1 MGLRRNLLR
10 LLALLF
16 AFALVAAA
24 CGSSDDDDSSSSSS
38 ESATATADDHGD
50 DDDHDHEEEEDTGG
64 TLSQDAVEKAV
75 SGEGGDDA
83 AEEEEESDCPKDRS
97 TIEGIF
103 AEADCNR
110 DAIIAMIT
118 EKMEAGEWGVNSD
131 NHLIG
136 PTGMEIDLNECPADW
151 SNTHGLSDDA
161 MRFGQTT
168 VQSGNLAAYGNLS
181 LGMQIWFDYIDSLDV
196 LSGRDIEFII
206 KDDGYVAAQTI
217 EYVDELI
224 ESSNVHLLQGLG
236 SPNGLA
242 VYDKI
247 NDECIPHPFYLS
259 GHPAWGDP
267 EIHPWTTSYQMSY
280 STEAMLWGTWIK
292 VNLADQ
298 LPVTVAGLVMDN
310 DFGLAYEMG
319 FEAYVEQNPDVVA
332 EYLPVR
338 HDPAAPTL
346 TNEVTTIAAFDPDV
360 FISMTAGNPCLLA
373 IQEVE
378 ASGLLDSVSAAFT
391 PSVCVGIAAYMTPA
405 GMAADGWWIAGGG
418 WKDSQDAN
426 YIDDPYMKF
435 INETLESDGLD
446 QTVSLYGVGF
456 GDYGWSYNEVLRVA
470 AELPGG
476 LSRTNFILALRTFSG
491 KHPKLLDGI
500 EFGAWGAS
508 DGYFVEG
515 SDFSQFDATN
525 QAWVQVGDLVDA
537 NGLSPNCRWDKDNG
551 GCR

>member
-1 MGLRRNLLR
+1 MEIRRNLLR
-10 LLALLF
+10 LLAVLF
-16 AFALVAAA
+16 AFAMVAAA

-38 ESATATADDHGD
+38 ESASATAEDHGD
-50 DDDHDHEEEEDTGG
+50 DHGEEEDTGG

-75 SGEGGDDA
+75 SGDSDDAGDA
-83 AEEEEESDCPKDRS
+83 AEEASDCPQDRS
-97 TIEGIF
+97 TVEGIF

-118 EKMEAGEWGVNSD
+118 AKMDAGEWGVNSD

-136 PTGMEIDLNECPADW
+136 PEGMEVDLNACPADW
-151 SNTHGLSDDA
+151 DNKAGLTDDQI
-161 MRFGQTT
+161 RFGQTT

-181 LGMQIWFDYIDSLDV
+181 LGMQIYFDYVNSLDV

-224 ESSNVHLLQGLG
+224 ESANVHLLQGLG

-247 NDECIPHPFYLS
+247 NEECIPHPFYLS

-267 EIHPWTTSYQMSY
+267 ELHPWTTSYQMSY
-280 STEAMLWGTWIK
+280 STEAVLWGTWIK
-292 VNLADQ
+292 VNLADD
-298 LPVTVAGLVMDN
+298 LPVKVAGLVMDN

-319 FEAYVEQNPDVVA
+319 FEAYAEQNPDVVE

-378 ASGLLDSVSAAFT
+378 SSGLLDRIEAAFT
-391 PSVCVGIAAYMTPA
+391 PSVCKGIAAYLAPA
-405 GMAADGWWIAGGG
+405 GMAADDWWVVGGG
-418 WKDSQDAN
+418 LKDTTDPGKMDEPFIKFVRDMISDAGE
-426 YIDDPYMKF
+426 DPG
-435 INETLESDGLD
+435 ISLTGDGACRGLEFTEAFRIAD
-446 QTVSLYGVGF
+446 
-456 GDYGWSYNEVLRVA
+456 A
-470 AELPGG
+470 LPGG
-476 LSRTNFILALRTFSG
+476 MSRTNLMLALRNF
-491 KHPKLLDGI
+491 KIYNPCVMDGI
-500 EFGAWGAS
+500 QTELNGNADA
-508 DGYFVEG
+508 YYIEG
-515 SDFSQFDATN
+515 SDFSQFDAEQQTWN
-525 QAWVQVGDLVDA
+525 QIGDVVDA
-537 NGLSPNCRWDKDNG
+537 NGGTPNCRWDKANG

>member
-1 MGLRRNLLR
+1 MEIRRNLLR
-10 LLALLF
+10 LLAVLF
-16 AFALVAAA
+16 AFAMVAAA

-38 ESATATADDHGD
+38 ESASATAEDHGD
-50 DDDHDHEEEEDTGG
+50 DHGEEEDTGG

-75 SGEGGDDA
+75 SGESDDAGDA
-83 AEEEEESDCPKDRS
+83 AEEASDCTQDRS
-97 TIEGIF
+97 SIEGIM

-118 EKMEAGEWGVNSD
+118 AKMDAGEWGVNSD

-136 PTGMEIDLNECPADW
+136 PSGMEIDLNECPADW
-151 SNTHGLSDDA
+151 DDKAGLTDDQL
-161 MRFGQTT
+161 RFGQTT

-181 LGMQIWFDYIDSLDV
+181 LGMQIYFDYVNSLDV

-224 ESSNVHLLQGLG
+224 ESANVHLLQGLG

-247 NDECIPHPFYLS
+247 NEECIPHPFYLS

-267 EIHPWTTSYQMSY
+267 ELHPWTTSYQMSY
-280 STEAMLWGTWIK
+280 STEAVLWGTWIK
-292 VNLADQ
+292 VNLADD
-298 LPVTVAGLVMDN
+298 LPVKVAGLVMDN

-319 FEAYVEQNPDVVA
+319 FEAYAEQNPDVVA

-378 ASGLLDSVSAAFT
+378 SSGLLDRIEAAFT
-391 PSVCVGIAAYMTPA
+391 PSVCKGIAAYLAPA
-405 GMAADGWWIAGGG
+405 GMAADDWWVVGGG
-418 WKDSQDAN
+418 LKDTTDPGKMDEPFIKFVRDMISDAGE
-426 YIDDPYMKF
+426 DPG
-435 INETLESDGLD
+435 ISLTGDGACRGLEFTEAFRIAD
-446 QTVSLYGVGF
+446 
-456 GDYGWSYNEVLRVA
+456 A
-470 AELPGG
+470 LPGG
-476 LSRTNFILALRTFSG
+476 MSRTNLMLALRNF
-491 KHPKLLDGI
+491 KIYNPCVMDGI
-500 EFGAWGAS
+500 QTELNGNADA
-508 DGYFVEG
+508 YYIEG
-515 SDFSQFDATN
+515 SDFSQFDAEQQTWN
-525 QAWVQVGDLVDA
+525 QIGDVVDA
-537 NGLSPNCRWDKDNG
+537 NGGTPNCRWDKANG

>member
-1 MGLRRNLLR
+1 MEIRRNLLR
-10 LLALLF
+10 LLAVLF
-16 AFALVAAA
+16 AFAMVAAA

-38 ESATATADDHGD
+38 ESASATAEDHGD
-50 DDDHDHEEEEDTGG
+50 DHGEEEDTGG

-75 SGEGGDDA
+75 SGESDDAGDA
-83 AEEEEESDCPKDRS
+83 AEEASDCTQDRS
-97 TIEGIF
+97 SIEGIM

-118 EKMEAGEWGVNSD
+118 AKMDAGEWGVNSD

-136 PTGMEIDLNECPADW
+136 PSGMEIDLNECPADW
-151 SNTHGLSDDA
+151 DDKAGLTDDQL
-161 MRFGQTT
+161 RFGQTT

-181 LGMQIWFDYIDSLDV
+181 LGMQIYFDYVNSLDV

-224 ESSNVHLLQGLG
+224 ESANVHLLQGLG

-247 NDECIPHPFYLS
+247 NAECIPHPFYLS

-267 EIHPWTTSYQMSY
+267 EIHPWTTSRQMSY

-298 LPVTVAGLVMDN
+298 LPVSVAGLVMDN

-319 FEAYVEQNPDVVA
+319 FEAYAEQNPDVVE

-378 ASGLLDSVSAAFT
+378 SSGLLDRIEAAFT
-391 PSVCVGIAAYMTPA
+391 PSVCKGIAAYLAPA
-405 GMAADGWWIAGGG
+405 GMAADDWWVVGGG
-418 WKDSQDAN
+418 LKDTTDPGKMDEPFIKFVRDMISDAGE
-426 YIDDPYMKF
+426 DPG
-435 INETLESDGLD
+435 ISLTGDGACRGLEFTEAFRIAD
-446 QTVSLYGVGF
+446 
-456 GDYGWSYNEVLRVA
+456 A
-470 AELPGG
+470 LPGG
-476 LSRTNFILALRTFSG
+476 MSRTNLMLALRNF
-491 KHPKLLDGI
+491 KIYNPCVMDGI
-500 EFGAWGAS
+500 QTELNGNADA
-508 DGYFVEG
+508 YYIEG
-515 SDFSQFDATN
+515 SDFSQFDAEQQTWN
-525 QAWVQVGDLVDA
+525 QIGDVVDA
-537 NGLSPNCRWDKDNG
+537 NGGTPNCRWDKANG

>member
-1 MGLRRNLLR
+1 MKSSNAFLR

-16 AFALVAAA
+16 AFSMIAAA
-24 CGSSDDDDSSSSSS
+24 CGSDSDSDSSSSDASSSSS
-38 ESATATADDHGD
+38 EAAEAE
-50 DDDHDHEEEEDTGG
+50 EEEEDTGG
-64 TLSQDAVEKAV
+64 TLSQDAIEKAV
-75 SGEGGDDA
+75 SGEDDG
-83 AEEEEESDCPKDRS
+83 AEEEVASDCPVDRS
-97 TIEGIF
+97 TVEGIF
-103 AEADCNR
+103 AEADCGR
-110 DAIIAMIT
+110 DEIIAMIT
-118 EKMEAGEWGVNSD
+118 AKMEAGEWGVNSD

-136 PTGMEIDLNECPADW
+136 PSGMEVDLNACPADW
-151 SNTHGLSDDA
+151 SDTTGLTDTQL
-161 MRFGQTT
+161 RFGQTT

-181 LGMQIWFDYIDSLDV
+181 LGMQIWFDYVDSLDV

-224 ESSNVHLLQGLG
+224 ESENIHLIQGLG

-247 NDECIPHPFYLS
+247 NEECIPHPFYLS

-267 EIHPWTTSYQMSY
+267 VNHPWTTSRQMSY

-292 VNLADQ
+292 TNLADQ

-319 FEAYVEQNPDVVA
+319 FEAYAENNPDVVS

-346 TNEVTTIAAFDPDV
+346 TNEVTTISAFDPDV

-378 ASGLLDSVSAAFT
+378 ASGLYDRLSAAFT
-391 PSVCVGIAAYMTPA
+391 PSVCKGIAAYLAPA
-405 GMAADGWWIAGGG
+405 GDAADGYWIVGGG
-418 WKDSQDAN
+418 AKDTTDTAKMEEPFIKFARDLITDAGEDAGISLTGEGVFRG
-426 YIDDPYMKF
+426 YAFTEAFRIA
-435 INETLESDGLD
+435 DG
-446 QTVSLYGVGF
+446 
-456 GDYGWSYNEVLRVA
+456 
-470 AELPGG
+470 LPGG
-476 LSRTNFILALRTFSG
+476 MSRTNLMLALRNF
-491 KHPKLLDGI
+491 KIYHPGLLDGLVT
-500 EFGAWGAS
+500 ELSGNADA
-508 DGYFVEG
+508 YFIEG
-515 SDFSQFDATN
+515 SEYSQFDADN
-525 QAWVQVGDLVDA
+525 QTWVMVGDVVDA
-537 NGLSPNCRWDKDNG
+537 NGGTPNCAWDKANG

>member
-1 MGLRRNLLR
+1 MGIRRNLLR
-10 LLALLF
+10 LLAVLF
-16 AFALVAAA
+16 AFAMVAAA

-38 ESATATADDHGD
+38 ESASATAEDHGD
-50 DDDHDHEEEEDTGG
+50 DHGEEEDTGG

-75 SGEGGDDA
+75 SGDSDDAGDA
-83 AEEEEESDCPKDRS
+83 AEEASDCPQDRS
-97 TIEGIF
+97 TVEGIF

-118 EKMEAGEWGVNSD
+118 AKMDAGEWGVNSD

-136 PTGMEIDLNECPADW
+136 PEGMEVDLNACPADW
-151 SNTHGLSDDA
+151 DNKAGLTDDQI
-161 MRFGQTT
+161 RFGQTT

-181 LGMQIWFDYIDSLDV
+181 LGMQIWFDYVDSLDV

-224 ESSNVHLLQGLG
+224 ESANVHLLQGLG

-247 NDECIPHPFYLS
+247 NEECIPHPFYLS

-267 EIHPWTTSYQMSY
+267 ELHPWTTSYQMSY
-280 STEAMLWGTWIK
+280 STEAVLWGTWIK
-292 VNLADQ
+292 VNLADD
-298 LPVTVAGLVMDN
+298 LPVKVAGLVMDN

-319 FEAYVEQNPDVVA
+319 FEAYAEQNPDVVE

-378 ASGLLDSVSAAFT
+378 SSGLLDRIEAAFT
-391 PSVCVGIAAYMTPA
+391 PSVCKGIAAYLAPA
-405 GMAADGWWIAGGG
+405 GMAADDWWVVGGG
-418 WKDSQDAN
+418 LKDTTDPGKMDEPFIKFVRDMISDAGE
-426 YIDDPYMKF
+426 DPG
-435 INETLESDGLD
+435 ISLTGDGACRGLEFTEAFRIAD
-446 QTVSLYGVGF
+446 
-456 GDYGWSYNEVLRVA
+456 A
-470 AELPGG
+470 LPGG
-476 LSRTNFILALRTFSG
+476 MSRTNLMLALRNF
-491 KHPKLLDGI
+491 KIYNPCVMDGI
-500 EFGAWGAS
+500 QTELNGNADA
-508 DGYFVEG
+508 YYIEG
-515 SDFSQFDATN
+515 SDFSQFDAEQQTWN
-525 QAWVQVGDLVDA
+525 QIGDVVDA
-537 NGLSPNCRWDKDNG
+537 NGGTPNCRWDKANG

>member
-1 MGLRRNLLR
+1 MEIRRNLLR
-10 LLALLF
+10 LLAVLF
-16 AFALVAAA
+16 AFAMVAAA

-38 ESATATADDHGD
+38 ESASATAEDHGD
-50 DDDHDHEEEEDTGG
+50 DHSEEEEDTGG

-75 SGEGGDDA
+75 SGDSDDAGDA
-83 AEEEEESDCPKDRS
+83 AEEASDCPQDRS
-97 TIEGIF
+97 TVEGIL

-118 EKMEAGEWGVNSD
+118 AKMDAGEWGVNSD

-136 PTGMEIDLNECPADW
+136 PSGMEIDLNECPADW
-151 SNTHGLSDDA
+151 DDKAGLTDDQL
-161 MRFGQTT
+161 RFGQTT

-181 LGMQIWFDYIDSLDV
+181 LGMQIWFDYVDSLDV

-224 ESSNVHLLQGLG
+224 ESANVHLLQGLG

-247 NDECIPHPFYLS
+247 NAECIPHPFYLS

-267 EIHPWTTSYQMSY
+267 EIHPWTTSRQMSY

-298 LPVTVAGLVMDN
+298 LPVSVAGLVMDN

-319 FEAYVEQNPDVVA
+319 FEAYAEQNPDVVE

-378 ASGLLDSVSAAFT
+378 SSGLLDRIEAAFT
-391 PSVCVGIAAYMTPA
+391 PSVCKGIAAYLAPA
-405 GMAADGWWIAGGG
+405 GMAADDWWVVGGG
-418 WKDSQDAN
+418 LKDTTDPGKMDEPFIKFVRDMISDAGE
-426 YIDDPYMKF
+426 DPG
-435 INETLESDGLD
+435 ISLTGDGACRGLEFTEAFRIAD
-446 QTVSLYGVGF
+446 
-456 GDYGWSYNEVLRVA
+456 A
-470 AELPGG
+470 LPGG
-476 LSRTNFILALRTFSG
+476 MSRTNLMLALRNF
-491 KHPKLLDGI
+491 KIYNPCVMDGI
-500 EFGAWGAS
+500 QTELNGNADA
-508 DGYFVEG
+508 YYIEG
-515 SDFSQFDATN
+515 SDFSQFDAEQQTWN
-525 QAWVQVGDLVDA
+525 QIGDVVDA
-537 NGLSPNCRWDKDNG
+537 NGGTPNCRWDKANG

>member
-1 MGLRRNLLR
+1 MEIRRNLLR

-83 AEEEEESDCPKDRS
+83 AEEEESDCPKDRS

-136 PTGMEIDLNECPADW
+136 PAGMDIDLNECPADW
-151 SNTHGLSDDA
+151 SDTHGLTDTQI
-161 MRFGQTT
+161 RFGQTT

-224 ESSNVHLLQGLG
+224 ESANVLLLQGLG

-267 EIHPWTTSYQMSY
+267 EVHPWTTSRQMSY
-280 STEAMLWGTWIK
+280 STEAVLWGTWIK

-298 LPVTVAGLVMDN
+298 LPVKVAGLVMDN

-319 FEAYVEQNPDVVA
+319 FEAYVENNPDVVA

-378 ASGLLDSVSAAFT
+378 ASGLYDRLDAAFT
-391 PSVCVGIAAYMTPA
+391 PSVCKGIAAYLAPA
-405 GMAADGWWIAGGG
+405 GMAADGYWIVGGG
-418 WKDSQDAN
+418 QKDTTDTKLQDEP
-426 YIDDPYMKF
+426 YIKFVNELISAAGEDPG
-435 INETLESDGLD
+435 I
-446 QTVSLYGVGF
+446 SLTGEGVFRGYDF
-456 GDYGWSYNEVLRVA
+456 TEAFRIADA
-470 AELPGG
+470 LPGG
-476 LSRTNFILALRTFSG
+476 MSRTNLMLALRNF
-491 KHPKLLDGI
+491 KIFHPGLLDGI
-500 EFGAWGAS
+500 ATELKGNADA
-508 DGYFVEG
+508 YFIEG
-515 SDFSQFDATN
+515 SEYSQFDAEN
-525 QAWVQVGDLVDA
+525 QTWVQVGDPVDA
-537 NGLSPNCRWDKDNG
+537 NGGTPNCRWDKANG

>member
-1 MGLRRNLLR
+1 MEIRRNLLR
-10 LLALLF
+10 LLAVLF
-16 AFALVAAA
+16 AFAMVAAA

-38 ESATATADDHGD
+38 ESASATAEDHGD
-50 DDDHDHEEEEDTGG
+50 DHGEEEDTGG

-75 SGEGGDDA
+75 SGESDDAGDA
-83 AEEEEESDCPKDRS
+83 AEEASDCTQDRS
-97 TIEGIF
+97 SIEGIM

-118 EKMEAGEWGVNSD
+118 AKMDAGEWGVNSD

-136 PTGMEIDLNECPADW
+136 PEGMEVDLNACPADW
-151 SNTHGLSDDA
+151 DNKAGLTDDQI
-161 MRFGQTT
+161 RFGQTT

-181 LGMQIWFDYIDSLDV
+181 LGMQIWFDYVDSLDV

-224 ESSNVHLLQGLG
+224 ESANVHLLQGLG

-247 NDECIPHPFYLS
+247 NAECIPHPFYLS

-267 EIHPWTTSYQMSY
+267 EIHPWTTSRQMSY

-298 LPVTVAGLVMDN
+298 LPVSVAGLVMDN

-319 FEAYVEQNPDVVA
+319 FEAYAEQNPDVVA

-378 ASGLLDSVSAAFT
+378 SSGLLDRIEAAFT
-391 PSVCVGIAAYMTPA
+391 PSVCKGIAAYLAPA
-405 GMAADGWWIAGGG
+405 GMAADDWWVVGGG
-418 WKDSQDAN
+418 LKDTTDPGKMDEPFIKFVRDMISDAGE
-426 YIDDPYMKF
+426 DPG
-435 INETLESDGLD
+435 ISLTGDGACRGLEFTEAFRIAD
-446 QTVSLYGVGF
+446 
-456 GDYGWSYNEVLRVA
+456 A
-470 AELPGG
+470 LPGG
-476 LSRTNFILALRTFSG
+476 MSRTNLMLALRNF
-491 KHPKLLDGI
+491 KIYNPCVMDGI
-500 EFGAWGAS
+500 QTELNGNADA
-508 DGYFVEG
+508 YYIEG
-515 SDFSQFDATN
+515 SDFSQFDAEQQTWN
-525 QAWVQVGDLVDA
+525 QIGDVVDA
-537 NGLSPNCRWDKDNG
+537 NGGTPNCRWDKANG

>member
-1 MGLRRNLLR
+1 MGIRRNLLR
-10 LLALLF
+10 LLAVLF
-16 AFALVAAA
+16 AFAMVAAA

-38 ESATATADDHGD
+38 ESASATAEDHGD
-50 DDDHDHEEEEDTGG
+50 DHSEEEEDTGG

-75 SGEGGDDA
+75 SGDSDDAGDA
-83 AEEEEESDCPKDRS
+83 AEEASDCPQDRS
-97 TIEGIF
+97 TVEGIF

-118 EKMEAGEWGVNSD
+118 AKMDAGEWGVNSD

-136 PTGMEIDLNECPADW
+136 PEGMEVDLNACPADW
-151 SNTHGLSDDA
+151 DNKAGLTDDQI
-161 MRFGQTT
+161 RFGQTT

-181 LGMQIWFDYIDSLDV
+181 LGMQIYFDYVNSLDV

-224 ESSNVHLLQGLG
+224 ESANVHLLQGLG

-247 NDECIPHPFYLS
+247 NEECIPHPFYLS

-267 EIHPWTTSYQMSY
+267 ELHPWTTSYQMSY
-280 STEAMLWGTWIK
+280 STEAVLWGTWIK
-292 VNLADQ
+292 VNLADD
-298 LPVTVAGLVMDN
+298 LPVKVAGLVMDN

-319 FEAYVEQNPDVVA
+319 FEAYAEQNPDVVA

-378 ASGLLDSVSAAFT
+378 SSGLLDRIEAAFT
-391 PSVCVGIAAYMTPA
+391 PSVCKGIAAYLAPA
-405 GMAADGWWIAGGG
+405 GMAADDWWVVGGG
-418 WKDSQDAN
+418 LKDTTDPGKMDEPFIKFVRDMISDAGE
-426 YIDDPYMKF
+426 DPG
-435 INETLESDGLD
+435 ISLTGDGACRGLEFTEAFRIAD
-446 QTVSLYGVGF
+446 
-456 GDYGWSYNEVLRVA
+456 A
-470 AELPGG
+470 LPGG
-476 LSRTNFILALRTFSG
+476 MSRTNLMLALRNF
-491 KHPKLLDGI
+491 KIYNPCVMDGI
-500 EFGAWGAS
+500 QTELNGNADA
-508 DGYFVEG
+508 YYIEG
-515 SDFSQFDATN
+515 SDFSQFDAEQQTWN
-525 QAWVQVGDLVDA
+525 QIGDVVDA
-537 NGLSPNCRWDKDNG
+537 NGGTPNCRWDKANG

>member
-1 MGLRRNLLR
+1 M
-10 LLALLF
+10 
-16 AFALVAAA
+16 
-24 CGSSDDDDSSSSSS
+24 
-38 ESATATADDHGD
+38 
-50 DDDHDHEEEEDTGG
+50 
-64 TLSQDAVEKAV
+64 SQDAVEKAV
-75 SGEGGDDA
+75 SGEDDGSA
-83 AEEEEESDCPKDRS
+83 AEEEEASDCPQDRS

-110 DAIIAMIT
+110 DATIAMIT
-118 EKMEAGEWGVNSD
+118 EKMEAGEWGVNDD

-136 PTGMEIDLNECPADW
+136 PTGMDIDLNECPGDW
-151 SNTHGLSDDA
+151 SNTHGLSDDT

-181 LGMQIWFDYIDSLDV
+181 LGMEIWFQYINSLDV

-224 ESSNVHLLQGLG
+224 ESGNVLLLQGLG

-267 EIHPWTTSYQMSY
+267 ELHPWTTSYQMSY
-280 STEAMLWGTWIK
+280 STEAVLWGTWIK
-292 VNLADQ
+292 VNLADK
-298 LPVTVAGLVMDN
+298 LPVKVAGLVMDN

-319 FEAYVEQNPDVVA
+319 FEAYAEQNPDVVA

-378 ASGLLDSVSAAFT
+378 ASGLYERLDAAFT
-391 PSVCVGIAAYMTPA
+391 PSVCKGIAAYLAPA
-405 GMAADGWWIAGGG
+405 GMAADGYWIVGGG
-418 WKDSQDAN
+418 QKDTTDSAKMEEPFIKFARQLISDAGEDAD
-426 YIDDPYMKF
+426 I
-435 INETLESDGLD
+435 
-446 QTVSLYGVGF
+446 SLTGEGVMRGYAF
-456 GDYGWSYNEVLRVA
+456 TEAFRIADA
-470 AELPGG
+470 LPGG
-476 LSRTNFILALRTFSG
+476 MSRTNLMLALRNF
-491 KHPKLLDGI
+491 KIYHPGILDGI
-500 EFGAWGAS
+500 RTELKGNVDA
-508 DGYFVEG
+508 YFIEG
-515 SDFSQFDATN
+515 SEYSQFNATD
-525 QAWVQVGDLVDA
+525 QTWVMVGDPVDA
-537 NGLSPNCRWDKDNG
+537 NGGTPNCRWDKANG